1 MARHR
6 PPRSSQELPVPSNIN
21 LDNQLATL
29 DTSTTVVPYLSPLYW
44 GVSATT
50 APGGATTKLLW
61 MDRDEGITDGKTWM
75 FTTSLTVQGVSVSLQ
90 ESLTGTRLSSILLI
104 QLTAGSQTTGWQ
116 SEDTSLQ
123 FTGNDG
129 KTYSVGGHFF
139 LDGTY
144 DDVTYTLKEV

>member
-1 MARHR
+1 M
-6 PPRSSQELPVPSNIN
+6 PSNIN
-21 LDNQLATL
+21 IDNQLSTL
-29 DTSTTVVPYLSPLYW
+29 SAPTTVVPYLSPLYW

-50 APGGATTKLLW
+50 APGGTTTQMLW

-75 FTTSLTVQGVSVSLQ
+75 FTTSLTVQGVSISLQ
-90 ESLTGTRLSSILLI
+90 ESLTGTKTSSTLLI
-104 QLTAGSQTTGWQ
+104 QISAGSQTTGWQ
-116 SEDTSLQ
+116 SNDTSLQ

-129 KTYSVGGHFF
+129 KTYSVDGHFF